1 MADKKPEQ
9 FFMEDL
15 KTRLAGNPDR
25 AKQIGGIFEFV
36 LEGDEGG
43 TWSLDMGTQ
52 EVKAE
57 ANEAM
62 NVRIRMNDGD
72 FLDILSGKLNPMAA
86 FTQGKL
92 KVEGNIAMALKL
104 QDVLSGKGW

>member
-9 FFMEDL
+9 IFMDDL
-15 KTRLAGNPDR
+15 AKRISGNPDR

-36 LEGDEGG
+36 LDGDDGG
-43 TWSLDMGTQ
+43 TWSLDLGTP
-52 EVKAE
+52 EVKAGP
-57 ANEAM
+57 NEAM
-62 NVRIRMNDGD
+62 NVRIRMKDCD
-72 FLDILSGKLNPMAA
+72 FLDIYTGNLNPMAA